1 MENTDS
7 QRHAAPHP
15 AANPLVPA
23 APSQPFAHRVA
34 GIPSDAH
41 YTAPA
46 FDPVPVKPRH
56 DGWTP
61 DRQRGFIEALAATAC
76 VADAARSVGMSETG
90 AYNLYARPDAAAFR
104 AAWDA
109 ALQFGVVKLEAAI
122 FSRAIHGVPVP
133 HYYKGEL
140 VGEHRKFNDR
150 LAIFLMNHYGMGDE
164 QEALTRSVR
173 YCQQLG
179 WLNGEGE
186 ADGEGEVEG

>member
-1 MENTDS
+1 MKNTDS
-7 QRHAAPHP
+7 QRNDVSAG
-15 AANPLVPA
+15 NPLVPA
-23 APSQPFAHRVA
+23 SPSTPIV
-34 GIPSDAH
+34 GLPPDAH
-41 YTAPA
+41 YIAPP

-61 DRQRGFIEALAATAC
+61 ARQRGFVEALAATAC
-76 VADAARSVGMSETG
+76 VADAASCVGMSETS
-90 AYNLYARPDAAAFR
+90 AYNLYARPDASAFR

-140 VGEHRKFNDR
+140 VGEHRKYNDR

-164 QEALTRSVR
+164 EEAMTRSVR
-173 YCQQLG
+173 YCQHLG
-179 WLNGEGE
+179 WLGAAGEDGAGEG
-186 ADGEGEVEG
+186 

>member
-7 QRHAAPHP
+7 QRHAALHP
-15 AANPLVPA
+15 ADNPLVPA
-23 APSQPFAHRVA
+23 APSQPLAQRVA
-34 GIPSDAH
+34 GIPPDAH
-41 YTAPA
+41 YVVPP

-61 DRQRGFIEALAATAC
+61 ERQRGFIEALAATAC
-76 VADAARSVGMSETG
+76 VADAARCVGMSETS
-90 AYNLYARPDAAAFR
+90 AYNLYARPDASAFR

-109 ALQFGVVKLEAAI
+109 ALQFAVVKLEAAI

-140 VGEHRKFNDR
+140 VGEHRKYDDR
-150 LAIFLMNHYGMGDE
+150 LAMFVMNHYGMGDE

-179 WLNGEGE
+179 WLGGEGAAEQGDEEE
-186 ADGEGEVEG
+186 A